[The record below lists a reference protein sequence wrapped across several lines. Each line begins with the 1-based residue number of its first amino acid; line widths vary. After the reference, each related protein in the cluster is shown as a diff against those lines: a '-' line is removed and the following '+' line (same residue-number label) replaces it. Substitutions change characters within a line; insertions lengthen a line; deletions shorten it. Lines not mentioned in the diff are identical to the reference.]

1 MTVIQQPTWD
11 ESQHPSH
18 LRPPYRLGFTLVEL
32 LVVIAIIGILVG
44 LLLPAVQAAR
54 EAARRMSCS
63 NNLKQLGLAMHMYH
77 DTFRQM
83 PTASELTDATIERP
97 ASWIVKILPFM
108 EQAPAYEQTRFAG
121 NDFASRDG
129 VNLNWDT
136 YDGMIVPTLNCPSSP
151 LPNFRIDN
159 TSSATRALGAPDQ
172 IQNQVANYV
181 GVSGDYNERK
191 SRWNPY
197 AGMNDYNGIVVAR
210 DNINKEVVKFASILD
225 GTSNTLMIGEQSDFI
240 RVQPTTATEPQFYDQ
255 RAGNWHGGAWS
266 GGGGANHNTA
276 EGYRLNIASTRVGI
290 NYSPTNR
297 FLDPYGIGPYWYGRP
312 GHHTIFTST
321 HGGGAQF
328 VKGDG
333 SVEFITESIRFS
345 ILSLLSNREDRQPI
359 NNSDL

>member
-1 MTVIQQPTWD
+1 MTVNRQSACDP
-11 ESQHPSH
+11 SQHSPNH
-18 LRPPYRLGFTLVEL
+18 RPPHRSGFTLVEL

-83 PTASELTDATIERP
+83 PTASELTDSSIERP

-108 EQAPAYEQTRFAG
+108 EQTAAYGQTRFAG

-129 VNLNWDT
+129 VNLNWET
-136 YDGMIVPTLNCPSSP
+136 YDGLIVPTLNCPSSP

-172 IQNQVANYV
+172 IQNQIANYV

-191 SRWNPY
+191 SRWNGY
-197 AGMNDYNGIVVAR
+197 LGMNDYNGVVVAR
-210 DNINKEVVKFASILD
+210 DDNNLEVVKFASILD

-240 RVQPTTATEPQFYDQ
+240 RVQANNSADPNFYDQ

-266 GGGGANHNTA
+266 GGGGAVHNNFEA
-276 EGYRLNIASTRVGI
+276 YRLNIASTRVGI

-297 FLDPYGIGPYWYGRP
+297 YLDPYGIGPYWYGRP

-328 VKGDG
+328 AKADG

-345 ILSLLSNREDRQPI
+345 ILSLLSNREDREPI
-359 NNSDL
+359 NDSDL